1 LAELAHVVLSDA
13 AEPMRLLKNLPL
25 TALLGLTIANG
36 CASTQSLVESRFAAL
51 HGCRAESV
59 HATAGG
65 WVATGCG
72 VRAHFTCF
80 DTDDDHHHDEDQPIA
95 GRILEDML
103 FSGLDSDDVCIQE
116 QVERGPEYAQPKDP
130 TEVWKGKDG
139 AVRLRADVP
148 LMDTPRGQLRI
159 IGLPT
164 WRDPAVA
171 VRVTLQI
178 ENPLPEP
185 CPSKLWVDGT
195 ATPALP
201 SVRNGDSAVTVALT
215 AEQLAAISRAQ
226 HASFDICGWIANLD
240 SGARSRVRLFAGRF
254 ADARA
259 RLLPAA
265 EAQREQAAGAK

>member
-1 LAELAHVVLSDA
+1 LAELAHVVLS
-13 AEPMRLLKNLPL
+13 ERVVITPLLKKLPL
-25 TALLGLTIANG
+25 LALFGLAMATG

-51 HGCRAESV
+51 HGCRAETV

-95 GRILEDML
+95 GRILEGIL
-103 FSGLDSDDVCIQE
+103 FSGLDSADVCIQE
-116 QVERGPEYAQPKDP
+116 QVDSGPEYAQPKDP
-130 TEVWKGKDG
+130 TEVWKGDDG

-148 LMDTPRGQLRI
+148 LMDTPRGQLRLV
-159 IGLPT
+159 GLPT

-171 VRVTLQI
+171 ARVTLQI
-178 ENPLPEP
+178 ENPLPET
-185 CPSKLWVDGT
+185 CPSKLWVDGV

-215 AEQLAAISRAQ
+215 AEQLAALSRAQ
-226 HASFDICGWIANLD
+226 HASFDVCGWIANLD
-240 SGARSRVRLFAGRF
+240 TGARARVRLFAGRF

-265 EAQREQAAGAK
+265 EAARAQAAQ